1 MAIYNLQINIL
12 KLFQEIH
19 SKIFRES
26 YLKSIKSNK
35 KYEINR
41 EKIIN
46 FIISYIISKKVV
58 TDSNIL
64 FFTRVGV

>member
-26 YLKSIKSNK
+26 YLKSIKPNK
-35 KYEINR
+35 KYEINTER
-41 EKIIN
+41 IIN